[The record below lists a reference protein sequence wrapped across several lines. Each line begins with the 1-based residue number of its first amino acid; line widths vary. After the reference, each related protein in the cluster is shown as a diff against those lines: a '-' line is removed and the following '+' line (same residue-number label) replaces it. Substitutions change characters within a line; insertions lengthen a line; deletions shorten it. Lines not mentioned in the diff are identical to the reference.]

1 MQYITEKKRRGLL
14 SKEAIYESFS
24 DVPDYIYL
32 EHEYIDKAWISRAHY
47 HNSIEFSICVAGT
60 HRVYINGT
68 MYAIEAGEIACIN
81 SFDVHYF
88 DIRKGTEILP
98 VLIGKQYLKDLQR
111 VSGKEDISFPVLMQ
125 DKTKNAKVI
134 EILLQWSNQKADC
147 SKLQH
152 QGHADLFLGELYKQ
166 YGLAE
171 RKWSD
176 ANRAVIDI
184 LQYIRHNLGATLT
197 LDDAAYRIG
206 YSKNHFAKLFRD
218 AVGQPFREY
227 VSTQRVERAREL
239 IEQDASRTIVD
250 IAFTCGF
257 DSMATFYRAYMK
269 RYGELPRKG
278 GG

>member
-1 MQYITEKKRRGLL
+1 M
-14 SKEAIYESFS
+14 
-24 DVPDYIYL
+24 
-32 EHEYIDKAWISRAHY
+32 
-47 HNSIEFSICVAGT
+47 
-60 HRVYINGT
+60 
-68 MYAIEAGEIACIN
+68 
-81 SFDVHYF
+81 
-88 DIRKGTEILP
+88 
-98 VLIGKQYLKDLQR
+98 
-111 VSGKEDISFPVLMQ
+111 
-125 DKTKNAKVI
+125 
-134 EILLQWSNQKADC
+134 
-147 SKLQH
+147 QH

-227 VSTQRVERAREL
+227 VSTQRVERAKEL

-278 GG
+278 GGVSFYKHLSVFYAACMINRVIFR